1 MNWDFDW
8 NMMPCGVAYCK
19 IETEENGERYVLDSC
34 NQEFLERVSE
44 ADRVEKICQ
53 KDISNLISEPVK
65 ERLFHYISDM
75 MASDGEICVIE
86 CNVVKPDGTIK
97 DIYWRGRK
105 NNFKD

>member
-53 KDISNLISEPVK
+53 KDISNLISEPDK
-65 ERLFHYISDM
+65 ERFFHYISD
-75 MASDGEICVIE
+75 SFHLLVFYQIFE
-86 CNVVKPDGTIK
+86 THQLLH
-97 DIYWRGRK
+97 
-105 NNFKD
+105 